1 MVKIFDIENG
11 RVIINPHCLL
21 IPELKALREN
31 YEGIEVFCYVAFL
44 FKETIDNPYGNLEKD
59 IRKEVLLKDFPGAY
73 RPSDELVCKAIDKLQ
88 DLYET
93 PITKY
98 FKQVRG
104 LLEKVGN
111 YAATVIIDDGKE
123 GNMTHVLKIIKE
135 VGMVA
140 KQFADA
146 EKVKLED
153 ELKGKGG
160 KALAYD
166 QR

>member
-11 RVIINPHCLL
+11 RVIINPNCLL

-31 YEGIEVFCYVAFL
+31 YEGIEVFCYVGFMADPAI
-44 FKETIDNPYGNLEKD
+44 ENPYGNLEEE
-59 IRKEVLLKDFPGAY
+59 IRKEVLLKDFSGDY
-73 RPSDELVCKAIDKLQ
+73 KPSDELVCKAINKLQ
-88 DLYET
+88 ELFET

-123 GNMTHVLKIIKE
+123 GNMGHVLKIIKE

-146 EKVKLED
+146 EKVKLEN